1 MAKNTNLRMVTLQDF
16 LEAEEMAVGGIA
28 SFMRSMNHTKKD
40 EELMTLLLSLIVDV
54 TTKMQGILFGEETEC
69 IEKNYDILPEML
81 EDDDSDDD
89 TLTVI
94 DDEEM

>member
-16 LEAEEMAVGGIA
+16 LEAEEMAVGGFA

-40 EELMTLLLSLIVDV
+40 EEMMTLLLSLIVDV
-54 TTKMQGILFGEETEC
+54 TTKMQGILFGEETESV
-69 IEKNYDILPEML
+69 EKEFDIRLDML
-81 EDDDSDDD
+81 EEDDSDDD